1 VNWKP
6 WLIEIDDKHDDFTMN
21 GNSSHQT
28 VKLPEDNPIYIIYI
42 SGSSKS
48 NRHNGIFQS
57 ISVAR
62 VGVSPCPNLIC
73 EA

>member
-28 VKLPEDNPIYIIYI
+28 VKLPEDNPIYILYIYLEAARATDTT
-42 SGSSKS
+42 GYF
-48 NRHNGIFQS
+48 NLFQ
-57 ISVAR
+57 
-62 VGVSPCPNLIC
+62 
-73 EA
+73 